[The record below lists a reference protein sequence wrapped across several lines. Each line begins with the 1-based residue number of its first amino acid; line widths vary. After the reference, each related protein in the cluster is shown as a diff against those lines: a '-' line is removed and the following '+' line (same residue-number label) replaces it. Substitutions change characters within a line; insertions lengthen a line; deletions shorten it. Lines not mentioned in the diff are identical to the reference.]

1 MSTRNP
7 SPFVF
12 LSRLQWRLTL
22 SYAAV
27 TAGTVIVLAAVSVA
41 IALAA
46 DSLSTDRTYS
56 SFYWSKTAF
65 QDNVPFMID
74 ETATLQT
81 WLDRVRR
88 EGFTW
93 NDFQVQPTSANID
106 DANTLVL
113 DAPIYVLDPDLQ
125 LIAASPSTDR
135 SWLGQPFDARAML
148 GFGIEDVLAAA
159 QTGDKGY
166 YSQSTLQP
174 DGSYIV
180 AFPLRATDEDPVVA
194 IAIYRVKP
202 LAIAAPTNLS
212 LYTTFFCLVAVIMFG
227 IALPVGAIFG
237 WIVSR
242 GWRRRLS
249 ALSSAAQAWSR
260 GDFSSQPRDRSGD
273 EIGDLSRTLG
283 QMADQLETL
292 IHARDELAR
301 VEERNR
307 LARDLHDTVKQQTYA
322 ARMQLSAAR
331 NLIQTDPAAAATHLE
346 SALQLNRDTQQELKL
361 IIDELRPAALQGKGL
376 AQALEEYATRWQGHT
391 GIRAT
396 LLVNGSR
403 ALPLDVE
410 QTLYRVVQEALSN
423 VARHSDAD
431 TVELALDLTADRAR
445 LIVADNGCGFE
456 PSAVAPG
463 SLGLNG
469 MRQRLAEIGGT
480 LTVETRLSAGT
491 RVIAQVESVTR

>member
-1 MSTRNP
+1 MSTPKN
-7 SPFVF
+7 SPFAF

-27 TAGTVIVLAAVSVA
+27 TAGTVIVLAAVFVA

-46 DSLSTDRTYS
+46 DNLTTDRTYE
-56 SFYWSKTAF
+56 SFYWSKTGF
-65 QDNVPFMID
+65 QDNVPFMVD
-74 ETATLQT
+74 DPEAMQV
-81 WLDRVRR
+81 WLDRVRV
-88 EGFTW
+88 EGFNW
-93 NDFQVQPTSANID
+93 NDFQIQPTSQNID
-106 DANTLVL
+106 DSNTLVRGE
-113 DAPIYVLDPDLQ
+113 PVYVLDPKLNV
-125 LIAASPSTDR
+125 IAASPLTSATPI
-135 SWLGQPFDARAML
+135 GETFNARLSL
-148 GFGIEDVLAAA
+148 GFGIEDVLEAA
-159 QTGDKGY
+159 QAGDKRY
-166 YSQSTLQP
+166 YSQSTLQS

-194 IAIYRVKP
+194 IAVYRVRP

-212 LYTTFFCLVAVIMFG
+212 LYTTFFCLVAVIMFA

-249 ALSSAAQAWSR
+249 SLSSAALAWSR
-260 GDFSSQPRDRSGD
+260 GDFTSQPRDRSGD

-322 ARMQLSAAR
+322 ARMQLTAAR
-331 NLIQTDPAAAATHLE
+331 NLIQTDPAAAAIHLE

-403 ALPLDVE
+403 ALALDVE
-410 QTLYRVVQEALSN
+410 QALYRVAQEALSN

-431 TVELALDLTADRAR
+431 TVELALDLTAERVR
-445 LIVADNGCGFE
+445 LILADNGRGFE
-456 PSAVAPG
+456 PGGVAPG

-491 RVIAQVESVTR
+491 RVIAQVESAAR

>member
-1 MSTRNP
+1 MSTSQP
-7 SPFVF
+7 SPLAF

-27 TAGTVIVLAAVSVA
+27 TAGTVIVLAAVFVA
-41 IALAA
+41 IAIAA
-46 DSLSTDRTYS
+46 DNLTTDRTYE
-56 SFYWSKTAF
+56 SFYWSKTGF
-65 QDNVPFMID
+65 QDNVPFLMPD
-74 ETATLQT
+74 PATLQS
-81 WLDRVRR
+81 WVDRVRVD
-88 EGFTW
+88 GFGW
-93 NDFQVQPTSANID
+93 NDFQVQPLSQNLD
-106 DANTLVL
+106 DANTLVQ
-113 DAPIYVLDPDLQ
+113 DAPIYLLDPDLYV
-125 LIAASPSTDR
+125 IAASPLTDPAMIGR
-135 SWLGQPFDARAML
+135 PFNSRAEF
-148 GFGIEDVLAAA
+148 GFGIEDVLEAA
-159 QTGDKGY
+159 QAGDKRY

-180 AFPLRATDEDPVVA
+180 AFPLRATDDDPVVA

-212 LYTTFFCLVAVIMFG
+212 LYTTFFCLVALIMFG
-227 IALPVGAIFG
+227 IALPLGAVFG

-260 GDFSSQPRDRSGD
+260 GDFSAQPRDRSGD
-273 EIGDLSRTLG
+273 EIGDLSRALG
-283 QMADQLETL
+283 TMTEQLQTL
-292 IHARDELAR
+292 IHTRDELAR

-331 NLIQTDPAAAATHLE
+331 NLLQSDPAAAATHLE

-376 AQALEEYATRWQGHT
+376 AQALQEYIVRWQEHT

-396 LLVNGSR
+396 LLVNGAATIS
-403 ALPLDVE
+403 LEVE
-410 QTLYRVVQEALSN
+410 QALYRVAQEALSN

-431 TVELALDLTADRAR
+431 AVELALEASPERVR
-445 LIVADNGCGFE
+445 LIVADNGRGFE
-456 PSAVAPG
+456 PGAVPAS
-463 SLGLNG
+463 SLGLTG
-469 MRQRLAEIGGT
+469 MRQRLAEIGGS
-480 LTVETRLSAGT
+480 LVVETRLSAGT
-491 RVIAQVESVTR
+491 RLIAHVESATR